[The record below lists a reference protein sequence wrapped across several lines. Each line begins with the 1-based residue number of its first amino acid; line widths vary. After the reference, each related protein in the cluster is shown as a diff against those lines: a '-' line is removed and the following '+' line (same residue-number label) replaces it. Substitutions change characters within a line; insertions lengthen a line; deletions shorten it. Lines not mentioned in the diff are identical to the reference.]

1 MRTMKIQ
8 SSLGLYIALC
18 AAMAGCAAAP
28 PAPAPLQVPADQKLI
43 KQLHATG
50 VQIYECRP
58 AKNDPSQFEWGFKA
72 PEASL
77 ATKGGRVV
85 GKHYAGPTWESNDG
99 SRVVGEM
106 IASSPSPAPN
116 SVAWLLLRAKATA
129 GNGLFTHVQ
138 FIQRLNVVGGGV
150 PVAGC
155 RREQA
160 GQLLRAAYTA
170 DYLFYGAKH

>member
-1 MRTMKIQ
+1 MKIQ
-8 SSLGLYIALC
+8 SSLGLSIVWC

-28 PAPAPLQVPADQKLI
+28 PAPGPLRVPADQALI

-50 VQIYECRP
+50 VQIYECQP
-58 AKNDPSQFEWGFKA
+58 AKNDPSQFEWAFKA
-72 PEASL
+72 PEANL
-77 ATKGGRVV
+77 ATKGGRIV

-99 SRVVGEM
+99 SRVVGEV
-106 IASSPSPAPN
+106 IGNSPSPTPN
-116 SVAWLLLRAKATA
+116 SIAWLLLKAKATA

-138 FIQRLNVVGGGV
+138 FIQRLNTVGGSV

-160 GQLLRAAYTA
+160 GQQLRAAYTA
-170 DYLFYGAKH
+170 DYVFYGAKH

>member
-1 MRTMKIQ
+1 MCTMKIQ
-8 SSLGLYIALC
+8 SSLGLSFALC
-18 AAMAGCAAAP
+18 AALAGCAAAP
-28 PAPAPLQVPADQKLI
+28 PAPGPLRVPADQSLI

-50 VQIYECRP
+50 VQIYECQP
-58 AKNDPSQFEWGFKA
+58 AKKDPSQFEWAFRA
-72 PEASL
+72 PEANL

-85 GKHYAGPTWESNDG
+85 GKHYAGPTWEANDG
-99 SRVVGEM
+99 SRVVGEV

-129 GNGLFTHVQ
+129 GNGLFTQVQ

-150 PVAGC
+150 PVGGC

-160 GQLLRAAYTA
+160 GQQLRAAYTA
-170 DYLFYGAKH
+170 EYLFYGAKH